1 MKKFLVEEIYVPYMR
16 RNNMQCNHS
25 CDEGENSIYCKF
37 FGTAS
42 KEICKECKYNNRD
55 DIDGK
60 IHE

>member
-1 MKKFLVEEIYVPYMR
+1 
-16 RNNMQCNHS
+16 MQCNHS

-37 FGTAS
+37 FSTVS